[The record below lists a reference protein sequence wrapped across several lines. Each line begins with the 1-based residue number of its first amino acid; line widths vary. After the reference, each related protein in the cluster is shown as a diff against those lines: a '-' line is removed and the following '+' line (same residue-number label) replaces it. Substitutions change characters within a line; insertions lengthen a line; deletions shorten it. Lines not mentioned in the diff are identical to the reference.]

1 MSLQINSR
9 GEAVEKMQI
18 KLGIQV
24 DGIFGSVTEK
34 ALEDYQANNDL
45 KADGIFGNETR
56 ALLFTNDSITTN
68 EADETYNDL
77 ADLNLNQL
85 EEHLPLGDLNLNQ
98 LEAHLP
104 NEVIKQI
111 PSCAEK
117 FKINTPLRLAHFL
130 AQCSH
135 ESAGFRATEE
145 NLNYSVSALKR
156 VFRKYFRGNLAE
168 KYARQPEKIA
178 SRVYGGRM
186 GNEKEAS
193 KEGYKY
199 RGRGYIQLTGKNNY
213 TAFNEVVEDD
223 VVANPELV
231 ATKYALLSAAWYWD
245 SRALNDVADKGTSK
259 SVSTTITKKV
269 NGGRN
274 GLADRIREFKK
285 YYSLLSN

>member
-9 GEAVEKMQI
+9 GEEVEKMQT

-24 DGIFGSVTEK
+24 DGEFGLMTMQ
-34 ALEDYQANNDL
+34 ALKDYQANNDL
-45 KADGIFGNETR
+45 KVDGILGDETR
-56 ALLFTNDSITTN
+56 ALLFAN
-68 EADETYNDL
+68 EADKTHNDL
-77 ADLNLNQL
+77 GNLKLSQL
-85 EEHLPLGDLNLNQ
+85 EG
-98 LEAHLP
+98 HLP

-111 PSCAEK
+111 PDCTET

-135 ESAGFRATEE
+135 ESADFKATEE

-156 VFRKYFRGNLAE
+156 VFKKYFRGNLAE
-168 KYARQPEKIA
+168 KYAHQPEKIA

-186 GNEKEAS
+186 GNGKEAS

-213 TAFNEVVEDD
+213 SAFNEVVEED
-223 VVANPELV
+223 VVASPELV

-245 SRALNDVADKGTSK
+245 SRALNNVADKGTSK
-259 SVSTTITKKV
+259 STSTIVTKKV

-274 GLADRIREFKK
+274 GLADRIRKFKK
-285 YYSLLSN
+285 YYSLLSD

>member
-9 GEAVEKMQI
+9 GEEVEKIQA
-18 KLGIQV
+18 KLDIQV
-24 DGIFGSVTEK
+24 DGLFGSMTMQ
-34 ALEDYQANNDL
+34 ALKDYQANNNL
-45 KADGIFGNETR
+45 KADGIFGDETR
-56 ALLFTNDSITTN
+56 ASLFADDSTTT
-68 EADETYNDL
+68 DEPNKPISDL
-77 ADLNLNQL
+77 DLTPL
-85 EEHLPLGDLNLNQ
+85 EGHLPD
-98 LEAHLP
+98 
-104 NEVIKQI
+104 EVIKQI
-111 PSCAEK
+111 SSCAEK

-135 ESAGFRATEE
+135 ESAEFRATEE

-186 GNEKEAS
+186 GNGKEAS

-213 TAFNEVVEDD
+213 NAFNEVVEED
-223 VVANPELV
+223 VVTNPELV

-245 SRALNDVADKGTSK
+245 SRALNNIADKGTSK
-259 SVSTTITKKV
+259 SVSTTITKKI
-269 NGGRN
+269 NGGKN
-274 GLADRIREFKK
+274 GLADRIRAFKK
-285 YYSLLSN
+285 YYALLAD